1 MSMNNIFQ
9 IPDLAY
15 ATTIATASQATLQA
29 TIAHH
34 ETVPNNRSVPT
45 FINFC
50 P

>member
-1 MSMNNIFQ
+1 
-9 IPDLAY
+9 
-15 ATTIATASQATLQA
+15 LQA